1 MAPSPVGPGVG
12 QSPRPGGAEQLC
24 ALCLWLAFPQ
34 DGLTMCPLYS
44 CLHGGQ
50 LKVFSGTPLAVTK
63 MGEFERNW
71 GWAPIIESLEITQ
84 RLRCR
89 LAEWWD
95 FWWHENECGSC
106 RSPPGPQDLLE
117 TTWGMGSQVSAV
129 IPVQLGG
136 SWEHTVPDHI
146 WVCFLRKLVC
156 LSKTTPPGVN

>member
-84 RLRCR
+84 RLHCR

-106 RSPPGPQDLLE
+106 RSPPGPAGDH
-117 TTWGMGSQVSAV
+117 MGHGEPKVAQWYQYNWEGVGSTLSQITSESAF
-129 IPVQLGG
+129 
-136 SWEHTVPDHI
+136 WE
-146 WVCFLRKLVC
+146 
-156 LSKTTPPGVN
+156 N